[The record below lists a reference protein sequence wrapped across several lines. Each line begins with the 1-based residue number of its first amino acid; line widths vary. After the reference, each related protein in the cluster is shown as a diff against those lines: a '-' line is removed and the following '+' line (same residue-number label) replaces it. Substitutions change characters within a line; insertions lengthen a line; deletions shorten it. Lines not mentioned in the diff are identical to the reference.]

1 MSKMAPKPRRWFSF
15 SLRTMFILVTTL
27 CCYLAWQMSIV
38 RQRQSLLKEL
48 RTQPFVQVLT
58 TEAWVKIQSPGPAG
72 IGGAAHVPR
81 TRQWLGDE
89 AIQEISYA
97 RGYHHLNQTRIE
109 RLKKVFPE
117 ANVHE
122 YEALMEPCHP
132 GCFPRGTLVE
142 TPEGPR
148 PIECICVG
156 QPLLTILPDGRR
168 VDITVQ
174 SIFVTRN
181 RLWRVET
188 DQGSLLTTQTQ
199 PLCLASH
206 ESLRAGDLQTGD
218 RILRYVDGQVRE
230 ATVQCVSSTD
240 RVEKVFNLVLGDSE
254 LFIAGGFVARSKP
267 PADATGTD

>member
-1 MSKMAPKPRRWFSF
+1 
-15 SLRTMFILVTTL
+15 MFTLVTAL

-38 RQRQSLLKEL
+38 RQRQSLLMEL

-58 TEAWVKIQSPGPAG
+58 TDAWVKIQSPGPGG
-72 IGGAAHVPR
+72 IVGAAHVPR

-97 RGYHHLNQTRIE
+97 RGYHHLNQAQIDRI
-109 RLKKVFPE
+109 KKVFAE

-132 GCFPRGTLVE
+132 GCFPAGTLVQ
-142 TPEGPR
+142 TPQGPR
-148 PIECICVG
+148 PIEGIRIG
-156 QPLLTILPDGRR
+156 DPLLTILPDGRR
-168 VDITVQ
+168 VGVAVQ

-181 RLWRVET
+181 RLWRVAT
-188 DQGSLLTTQTQ
+188 DDGSLLTTQTQ

-206 ESLRAGDLQTGD
+206 APLRAGDLHAGD

-230 ATVQCVSSTD
+230 ATVHGAWATD

-267 PADATGTD
+267 PADTTTVTD